1 MSTRPARTR
10 PGSLLLRLGLRAA
23 TVALLAFVFAATGF
37 VPLRA
42 ADGLD
47 FHLDLDTGGHRAL
60 VKDLAFTPDGEFLV
74 SASDDKTIRVWDWRS
89 GVSLRTI
96 RGQIGPGQEGK
107 IFALDVSP
115 DGTTI
120 AAAGWFGP
128 SAGDSPPYGDVR
140 LFDLRSGRLVSVLKG
155 NPWVVHDVAF
165 SPDGLR
171 LAAAG
176 QEGFVYLWKKD
187 EAGAWQAETRLDAD
201 SLRIEK
207 IAFAAGGTRLA
218 AVTADYGIRLWDL
231 AGMSLID
238 IPDAAVLEDVPV
250 RALAVSPDG
259 SLFATGADD
268 GRVQIWRAGD
278 GGLAETV
285 PQRGFAVGALAFAE
299 AGGALVVSCGYRCA
313 GRFEQT
319 VWRFATGEGASH
331 AGHDDTVWASAASP
345 DGRLVATAGG
355 SRKEIRV
362 WNPATGETVAELS
375 GLGEPVMA
383 VGITPD
389 GGAIAWGSEDP
400 CPDLAACPERQSPLA
415 NVMPLPAEGRFFER
429 PRATQEVEGFLRAV
443 HARDGWSLVASAGD
457 DSPVPNDVLEVR
469 RDGATLHR
477 IANDASSGFLHAAF
491 TLLSDDR
498 HLVTGGS
505 DGTLTV
511 YDRDTGGYVTTLE
524 DSHSGEVHA
533 MAEAPQA
540 GLLVTGSDDQT
551 LKLWNLKTRR
561 LVATFFFAGGEFI
574 VWVPQGYYYSSP
586 DGDALVGWH
595 VNQGPDSE
603 ARYVRA
609 RQLKQYLFSPE
620 IVRRALILADAEA
633 AVRELRGVDTE
644 LDRLLARRPPE
655 FQARVLEG
663 DASRE
668 GFVAVEITGAAEAGA
683 SVAQFTIT
691 ANDRRIDGF
700 ETRAISG
707 GADDLVGAGSSPLL
721 GLLLGNA
728 SPDRFVIEVPVQ
740 PGENEISIAG
750 LNAFG
755 YLTERSVKAIGR
767 MRDTDRAAGTLFVV
781 AIGAEDY
788 PFLPRACGG
797 RSCNLAFPV
806 DDAAE
811 FLRLVDQRTR
821 PLYREMKTLV
831 FANADALAE
840 TKAARETSLFA
851 NVMEPESDLI
861 LDEIEDFLA
870 EAGPDDTTIIFVAGH
885 GINIDEDYYFIPSDG
900 RQREP
905 DRWQRSSLVDWET
918 IQRAVERAR
927 GRRLMLVDTCHAG
940 NSFNPRLEKDAEDA
954 RIIVFSATAANNTA
968 AELPELGHGVFTH
981 ALLQGMKGGA
991 DPSGEGVRLLSLADF
1006 VDREVRRLTA
1016 SRQAPEYY
1024 ISKVDNFLV
1033 ARP

>member
-1 MSTRPARTR
+1 MRPVA
-10 PGSLLLRLGLRAA
+10 LLVRFGVRAA
-23 TVALLAFVFAATGF
+23 TVVLLAFVFAATGF

-42 ADGLD
+42 EETVD
-47 FHLDLDTGGHRAL
+47 FHLDLDTGGHRAF
-60 VKDLAFTPDGEFLV
+60 VKDVVFTPDGQFLV
-74 SASDDKTIRVWDWRS
+74 SASDDKTIRVWDWQS

-107 IFALDVSP
+107 VFALDVSP
-115 DGTTI
+115 DGATI

-128 SAGDSPPYGDVR
+128 SVGDSPPYGDVR

-155 NPWVVHDVAF
+155 NPWVVYDVAF
-165 SPDGLR
+165 SPDGTR

-176 QEGFVYLWKKD
+176 QEGFVYLWRKD
-187 EAGAWQAETRLDAD
+187 EAGAWQPETRLDGDAR
-201 SLRIEK
+201 RIEK

-218 AVTADYGIRLWDL
+218 AVTEDYGIRLWDL
-231 AGMSLID
+231 GGMSLLEL
-238 IPDAAVLEDVPV
+238 PDASVLEDVPV

-259 SLFATGADD
+259 TLFATGADD
-268 GRVQIWRAGD
+268 GQVHVWRADD
-278 GGLAETV
+278 GSLAETV
-285 PQRGFAVGALAFAE
+285 PQRGFAVGALAFAGT
-299 AGGALVVSCGYRCA
+299 GGTLVISCGYRCA
-313 GRFEQT
+313 GRFEQV
-319 VWRFATGEGASH
+319 VWRSGTGEGAAY
-331 AGHDDTVWASAASP
+331 AGHDDTVWASASSP
-345 DGRLVATAGG
+345 DGTLVATAGG
-355 SRKEIRV
+355 SRKEIYV
-362 WNPATGETVAELS
+362 WNAATGETVAELK
-375 GLGEPVMA
+375 GLGSPVMA
-383 VGITPD
+383 VGVTAD
-389 GGAIAWGSEDP
+389 GTGIAWGSDDP
-400 CPDLAACPERQSPLA
+400 CPDLPACPDRQAALA

-429 PRATQEVEGFLRAV
+429 PRATQDVDGFLRAI
-443 HARDGWSLVASAGD
+443 HAQGVWSLAASAGAG
-457 DSPVPNDVLEVR
+457 SPVANDVLEVR
-469 RDGATLHR
+469 RDDTVLHR

-491 TLLSDDR
+491 TLLSDGR
-498 HLVTGGS
+498 NLVTGGS
-505 DGTLTV
+505 DGTLTIH
-511 YDRDTGGYVTTLE
+511 DRETGGYVTTLE
-524 DSHSGEVHA
+524 DSHTGEIHA

-551 LKLWNLKTRR
+551 LKLWNLKTRK
-561 LVATFFFAGGEFI
+561 LVATLFFAGGEFI

-603 ARYVRA
+603 ARFVRA

-620 IVRRALILADAEA
+620 IVRRALILADAGA

-644 LDRLLARRPPE
+644 LYRLLGRKPPE
-655 FQARVLEG
+655 FQVRVVES
-663 DASRE
+663 DTPRE
-668 GFVAVEITGAAEAGA
+668 GFVSVEITDAAEAGA
-683 SVAQFTIT
+683 SVAEFTVL

-700 ETRAISG
+700 ETRAVAG
-707 GADDLVGAGSSPLL
+707 GDAD
-721 GLLLGNA
+721 
-728 SPDRFVIEVPVQ
+728 RIVIEVPVR
-740 PGENEISIAG
+740 PGENEISVAG
-750 LNAFG
+750 LNEFG

-767 MRDTDRAAGTLFVV
+767 MRQAGRAAGTLFVV
-781 AIGAEDY
+781 AIGVEDY
-788 PFLPRACGG
+788 PFLPQACGG
-797 RSCNLAFPV
+797 RSCNLAYPV

-821 PLYREMKTLV
+821 PLYKEMKTLV

-840 TKAARETSLFA
+840 TRAARETSLFA
-851 NVMEPESDLI
+851 DVMEPESDLI

-870 EAGPDDTTIIFVAGH
+870 QAGPDDTTIIFVAGH
-885 GINIDEDYYFIPSDG
+885 GINIDEDYYFIPTDG

-918 IQRAVERAR
+918 IQRAVERAK

-991 DPSGEGVRLLSLADF
+991 DPAGEGVRLLSLADF

-1024 ISKVDNFLV
+1024 ISKVDNFVV
-1033 ARP
+1033 AKP

>member
-1 MSTRPARTR
+1 MSPRPAR
-10 PGSLLLRLGLRAA
+10 GSYSSTLLQIGLRAA
-23 TVALLAFVFAATGF
+23 AVVLLAVVFAATGF

-42 ADGLD
+42 EETVD

-60 VKDLAFTPDGEFLV
+60 IKDVAFTPDGEFLV

-115 DGTTI
+115 DGAII

-128 SAGDSPPYGDVR
+128 SVGDSPPYGDVR
-140 LFDLRSGRLVSVLKG
+140 LFDLRSGRLVTVLKG
-155 NPWVVHDVAF
+155 NPWVVYDVAF
-165 SPDGLR
+165 SPDGTR

-187 EAGAWQAETRLDAD
+187 AAGAWQPETRLDGD

-207 IAFAAGGTRLA
+207 VAFAAGGTRLA
-218 AVTADYGIRLWDL
+218 AVTEDYGIRLWDL
-231 AGMSLID
+231 ADMSPVEM
-238 IPDAAVLEDVPV
+238 PDATVLEDVPV

-259 SLFATGADD
+259 RLFATGSDD
-268 GRVQIWRAGD
+268 GRVHVWRAAD

-285 PQRGFAVGALAFAE
+285 PQRAFAVGALAFAE
-299 AGGALVVSCGYRCA
+299 GGAALVVSCGYRCA
-313 GRFEQT
+313 GRFEQV
-319 VWRFATGEGASH
+319 VWRFGTGEGSAY

-345 DGRLVATAGG
+345 DGTLVATAGG
-355 SRKEIRV
+355 SRKDIRV
-362 WNPATGETVAELS
+362 WRPATGEMVAELKGVGS
-375 GLGEPVMA
+375 PVMA
-383 VGITPD
+383 VGVTSD

-400 CPDLAACPERQSPLA
+400 CPDLPACPDRQAALA

-429 PRATQEVEGFLRAV
+429 PRATADVAGFRRAF
-443 HARDGWSLVASAGD
+443 HARGGWSLVASAGD
-457 DSPVPNDVLEVR
+457 DGPVPNDVLEVR
-469 RDGATLHR
+469 RDGITLHR
-477 IANDASSGFLHAAF
+477 IANDASNGFLHAAF

-505 DGTLTV
+505 DGTLTL
-511 YDRDTGGYVTTLE
+511 YDRDGGGYLTTLA
-524 DSHSGEVHA
+524 DGHTGEVHA

-561 LVATFFFAGGEFI
+561 LVATFFFAGGEFV

-595 VNQGPDSE
+595 VNQGSDSE
-603 ARYVRA
+603 ARFVRA

-633 AVRELRGVDTE
+633 AVRDLRGVDTE

-655 FQARVLEG
+655 FQARVVEG
-663 DASRE
+663 DAPRE

-683 SVAQFTIT
+683 SVAEFTVT

-700 ETRAISG
+700 ETRSVG
-707 GADDLVGAGSSPLL
+707 GGDAD
-721 GLLLGNA
+721 
-728 SPDRFVIEVPVQ
+728 RIVIEVPVQ
-740 PGENEISIAG
+740 PGENDISIAG
-750 LNAFG
+750 LNEFG

-767 MRDTDRAAGTLFVV
+767 MRDANRAAGTLYVV
-781 AIGAEDY
+781 AIGVEDY

-797 RSCNLAFPV
+797 RSCDLAFPV

-851 NVMEPESDLI
+851 SVMEPESDLI

-885 GINIDEDYYFIPSDG
+885 GINIDEDYYFIPTDG

-918 IQRAVERAR
+918 IQRAVERAK

-991 DPSGEGVRLLSLADF
+991 DPTGEGVRLLSLADF

-1016 SRQAPEYY
+1016 ARQAPEYY
-1024 ISKVDNFLV
+1024 ISKVDNFVV
-1033 ARP
+1033 AQP

>member
-1 MSTRPARTR
+1 MSLRPARVR
-10 PGSLLLRLGLRAA
+10 SASALLQIGLRA
-23 TVALLAFVFAATGF
+23 VAVLVLAVVFAATGF

-42 ADGLD
+42 EETID

-60 VKDLAFTPDGEFLV
+60 VKDVVFTPDGEFLL

-89 GVSLRTI
+89 GVTLRTI

-107 IFALDVSP
+107 VFTLDVSP
-115 DGTTI
+115 DGATI

-165 SPDGLR
+165 SPDGTR

-187 EAGAWQAETRLDAD
+187 ESGAWQPETRLDGD

-231 AGMSLID
+231 AGMGPID
-238 IPDAAVLEDVPV
+238 MPDAAVLEDVPV

-268 GRVQIWRAGD
+268 GRVHVWRTDD
-278 GGLAETV
+278 GGLADTV

-299 AGGALVVSCGYRCA
+299 AGGALIVSCGYRCA

-319 VWRFATGEGASH
+319 VWRFGTGEGAPH

-345 DGRLVATAGG
+345 DGTLVATAGG
-355 SRKEIRV
+355 SRKDIRV
-362 WNPATGETVAELS
+362 WNPATGETVAELK

-389 GGAIAWGSEDP
+389 GGAIAWGGEDP

-415 NVMPLPAEGRFFER
+415 DVMPLPAEGRFFER
-429 PRATQEVEGFLRAV
+429 PRVAGDVAGFGRAV
-443 HARDGWSLVASAGD
+443 HARAGWSLVASAGD
-457 DSPVPNDVLEVR
+457 GSPVPNDVLDVR
-469 RDGATLHR
+469 RDGTTLHR

-505 DGTLTV
+505 DGTLTLH
-511 YDRDTGGYVTTLE
+511 DRETGGYVTTLA
-524 DSHSGEVHA
+524 DGHTGEIHA
-533 MAEAPQA
+533 MAEAPRA

-595 VNQGPDSE
+595 VNQGPGSE

-633 AVRELRGVDTE
+633 AVRDLRGVDTE
-644 LDRLLARRPPE
+644 LDRLLGRRPPE
-655 FQARVLEG
+655 FQARVVEG
-663 DASRE
+663 DAPRE
-668 GFVAVEITGAAEAGA
+668 GYVAVEIIGAAEAGA
-683 SVAQFTIT
+683 GVAEFTVT

-700 ETRAISG
+700 ETRAVAG
-707 GADDLVGAGSSPLL
+707 GDAD
-721 GLLLGNA
+721 
-728 SPDRFVIEVPVQ
+728 RIVIEVPVQ

-750 LNAFG
+750 LNEFG

-767 MRDTDRAAGTLFVV
+767 MRDAGRAAGTLFVV
-781 AIGAEDY
+781 AIGVEDY

-797 RSCNLAFPV
+797 RSCDLAFPV

-831 FANADALAE
+831 FANAEALAG
-840 TKAARETSLFA
+840 TRAARETSLFA
-851 NVMEPESDLI
+851 DVREPESDLI

-870 EAGPDDTTIIFVAGH
+870 QAGPDDTTILFVAGH
-885 GINIDEDYYFIPSDG
+885 GINIDEDYYFIPTDG

-981 ALLQGMKGGA
+981 ALLQGLKGGA
-991 DPSGEGVRLLSLADF
+991 DPAGDGVRLLSLADF

-1016 SRQAPEYY
+1016 ARQVPEYY
-1024 ISKVDNFLV
+1024 ISKVDNFVV

>member
-1 MSTRPARTR
+1 MVP
-10 PGSLLLRLGLRAA
+10 LRLVVRFALRAA
-23 TVALLAFVFAATGF
+23 TVMLLAAVFAATGF

-42 ADGLD
+42 SETVD

-60 VKDLAFTPDGEFLV
+60 VKAIAFTPDGNFLV

-89 GVSLRTI
+89 GISLRTI

-107 IFALDVSP
+107 VFALDVSP
-115 DGTTI
+115 DGATI

-128 SAGDSPPYGDVR
+128 SVGDSPPYGDVR

-165 SPDGLR
+165 SPDGTR

-187 EAGAWQAETRLDAD
+187 EAGAWQPETRLDGD

-207 IAFAAGGTRLA
+207 VAFAAGGTRLA
-218 AVTADYGIRLWDL
+218 AVTEDYGIRLWDL
-231 AGMSLID
+231 ADMSPVEM
-238 IPDAAVLEDVPV
+238 PDATVLEDVPV

-259 SLFATGADD
+259 ALFATGADD
-268 GRVQIWRAGD
+268 GQVHVWRADD

-285 PQRGFAVGALAFAE
+285 PQRGFAVGALVFAE
-299 AGGALVVSCGYRCA
+299 SGRALVVSCGYRCA
-313 GRFEQT
+313 GRFEQS
-319 VWRFATGEGASH
+319 VWRFGAGEGAGY
-331 AGHDDTVWASAASP
+331 AGHDDTVWASAATP
-345 DGRLVATAGG
+345 DGALVATAGG
-355 SRKEIRV
+355 SRKEIRL
-362 WNPATGETVAELS
+362 WDPATGETVAELKGIGS
-375 GLGEPVMA
+375 PVMA
-383 VGITPD
+383 VGVTPD
-389 GGAIAWGSEDP
+389 GGAIAWGSDDP
-400 CPDLAACPERQSPLA
+400 CPDLAACPERQSALA

-429 PRATQEVEGFLRAV
+429 PRATQEVGGFLRAI
-443 HARDGWSLVASAGD
+443 HAQAGWSLVASAGE
-457 DSPVPNDVLEVR
+457 DSPVPNDVLEIR

-477 IANDASSGFLHAAF
+477 IANDATNGFLHAAF
-491 TLLSDDR
+491 TLLSDGR
-498 HLVTGGS
+498 NLVTGGS
-505 DGTLTV
+505 DGTLTIH
-511 YDRDTGGYVTTLE
+511 DRQTGGYVITLE
-524 DSHSGEVHA
+524 DGHTGEVHA
-533 MAEAPQA
+533 IAEAPQA

-551 LKLWNLKTRR
+551 LKLWNLQTRR

-603 ARYVRA
+603 ARFVRA

-655 FQARVLEG
+655 FQARVLES

-668 GFVAVEITGAAEAGA
+668 GFVAVEITGAAGAGA
-683 SVAQFTIT
+683 SVAEFAVT

-700 ETRAISG
+700 ETRAVSG
-707 GADDLVGAGSSPLL
+707 GDAD
-721 GLLLGNA
+721 
-728 SPDRFVIEVPVQ
+728 RIVIEVPVQ

-750 LNAFG
+750 LNEFG

-767 MRDTDRAAGTLFVV
+767 MRQTDRAAGTLFVV
-781 AIGAEDY
+781 AIGVEDY

-797 RSCNLAFPV
+797 RSCDLAFPV

-885 GINIDEDYYFIPSDG
+885 GINIDEDYYFIPTDG

-918 IQRAVERAR
+918 IQRAVERAK

-991 DPSGEGVRLLSLADF
+991 DPTGEGVRLLSLADF

-1016 SRQAPEYY
+1016 ARQAPEYY
-1024 ISKVDNFLV
+1024 ISKVDNFVV
-1033 ARP
+1033 AKP